1 MIVTDTPRPK
11 PEPQAPSP
19 GGFVSL
25 KALAGASA
33 QDPVAEIR
41 RIYYNTTPKTIEHD
55 VAEAIE
61 LLKRLPSEEERERA
75 AVYMDGLAEMRS
87 DWARRA
93 KAKTG
98 GHGTSR
104 KGPGGRR

>member
-1 MIVTDTPRPK
+1 MTDAPRPK
-11 PEPQAPSP
+11 PEPQPPST

-25 KALAGASA
+25 KALKGAPP

-61 LLKRLPSEEERERA
+61 LLKRLPTEEARERA

-93 KAKTG
+93 RVKGARQ
-98 GHGTSR
+98 GTSQ
-104 KGPGGRR
+104 KGRGRRR